1 MNIIKKMAT
10 KPFLGIGSTRL
21 NIAVVAFIAT
31 VLLISIILPAFKVR
45 AEQTLTWSS
54 NADFSYNK
62 ISGCRET
69 NNDGI
74 TISGVAYSD
83 GTCSNSEADSSLS
96 LASADSSLQSITEVA
111 TGANYNL
118 ALKND
123 GTVWAWGYNSYGQL
137 GDNTT
142 VEHSIP
148 VQVKDSTGAGY
159 LTDVIAV
166 SAGGNTSFALKSDG
180 TVWGW
185 GYNGN
190 GLIGDNSTVTRRL
203 PVQVLGGLSNV
214 VAISS
219 GGGYHT
225 LALKSDGTV
234 WAWGEGQYGKLGI
247 GSTTN
252 QKQPVQVKSPDGAS
266 FITNV
271 TSISAGGR
279 FSLVAKSDG
288 TVWGWGYNGY
298 GELGD
303 NSTTQRSLPV
313 QVVDSS
319 GVGYISGINSVKTSF
334 FSSLALKNDGTVW
347 AWGTNGNGQL
357 GDNTTT
363 QRNIPVQVKDAV
375 GTGYLSDMTAIA
387 GGTSHSLALKNDGTV
402 WAWGANNYGQL
413 GDNSTTQRS
422 LPVQVQNS
430 ETGNSLGGITEISSS
445 SHSDHSVAINSNGTV
460 WAWGSNSNG
469 ALGDKNYGSASVTGA
484 TLVIASVG
492 TINLSDVNIISN
504 GGYHSL
510 ALKNDGTVWAWGTN
524 SSGQLGDNT
533 TTQSNVPVQVKDAA
547 GTGNLSGITAIA
559 AGSSHSLA
567 LKNDGT
573 VWAWGYNVFGG
584 VGDNSTTQR
593 LLPVQVKDAA
603 GTGYLSGITVIQG
616 GTYHSLAL
624 KNDGTV
630 WAWGYNNYGQLGDNS
645 TTQRNIPVQVKD
657 AAGTGYL
664 SDMTAIAGGQYHSL
678 ALKNDGTAWAWGQ
691 NSYAQL
697 GDNSITQRYLP
708 VQIKGAGGIG
718 FLGGVTKIAAGN
730 DFSLALK
737 NDGTVWAWGNNNYGQ
752 LGINS
757 GFNNSSGFRVPNQ
770 VVNGIDDGYLGNIAN
785 ISANISPNIGSALAV
800 GQDGSVI
807 GWGRGNYGHL
817 GPGSMLTANRVPKTV
832 YTQYNYLTGFT
843 GSGSVSGFMVD
854 AGAGK
859 KTKWFAVDWASD
871 ALPTGATITFN
882 ARTSDDGASW
892 SSWSSDFT
900 QSTTST
906 TSGTGDLTG
915 LPLSRYL
922 ELKATLATS
931 DASVTPTLNSFSLSF
946 MDDQSAPDVNASDI
960 TMARTESGAQIV
972 SGGWVN
978 TQTPY
983 FAWDVGVDVA
993 GGTGV
998 QGYCLYL
1005 GQDDTADLSQTDG
1018 ILGTSPLDTGEVCQ
1032 YAVTTNYL
1040 DLSTP
1045 GTLGSAFDL
1054 ADNPYYLLVRA
1065 IDYAGHVYEGPAASH
1080 SFNYDG
1086 TPPTNPAFISAPSQF
1101 VASKDVTLTWPTSG
1115 DQDASDDDS
1124 QVAGLQYKIGT
1135 GGTWYGDSHNGN
1147 QDLTD
1152 LLANDGTYV
1161 TDPTIDYSLLVEGN
1175 NIIYFRTLDYAGNA
1189 SASYVTAVIKLNTS
1203 SPSSPQ
1209 NVTAD
1214 PLTNT
1219 TNSFSFSW
1227 HAPASY
1233 VGPSS
1238 ALTYCYT
1245 INTLPS
1251 ALTCNY
1257 TNPGQTSLAA
1267 DAFATQPGDNLF
1279 YVVARDEAGNINYAT
1294 VASETFNADTPAPG
1308 IPLNLEIA
1316 DISTKATSTWKLAF
1330 SWAEPSNTGSGVAK
1344 YEVFRSTNGTN
1355 FSLLASTAGLS
1366 YVDSPA
1372 TQTTYYYKVKACDS
1386 ANNCGAFSEVMS
1398 ELPTGRYTSPPDLIG
1413 SPSVEVSTR
1422 TAAFNWTTDRES
1434 DSRIQYGVESG
1445 VYFAGEIA
1453 VSDSDQ
1459 THRVDVQNLEAGT
1472 TYYYKAKWTDEDGN
1486 TGVSSELSFTT
1497 LPAPVVKDVEV
1508 IKKTLTGALIKFT
1521 STDATKVNLT
1531 YGKTEGFGGLSS
1543 VNTSSSESSYIVEL
1557 AGLDDGTTYFY
1568 KLSTFD
1574 ADGNEYD
1581 SHRIDSFA
1589 TPPRP
1594 RISSL
1599 RFQPVDG
1606 EPTSTQKV
1614 TWTTNVLSNST
1625 VTYGKINTNGT
1636 DTYLSK
1642 MTQEHEI
1649 VLRGLEDDSTYFLL
1663 AQSRDAD
1670 GNLAVGDRQ
1679 VFKTAL
1685 DTRPPKISDI
1695 RISTAVKGNGS
1706 EARGQI
1712 VVSWKTDEPA
1722 TSQVA
1727 YAYGTTGSEYPNKT
1741 SEDAQLTTEHVVI
1754 VSDLSVS
1761 NVYHLMPISR
1771 DRAQNATL
1779 GQDQSA
1785 VIGRATES
1793 ILNIILNSLRGIF
1806 GI

>member
-1 MNIIKKMAT
+1 MNIIKKMT
-10 KPFLGIGSTRL
+10 MRPFLHINGYRL
-21 NIAVVAFIAT
+21 NIAVVAIIVVT
-31 VLLISIILPAFKVR
+31 LLIGIILPAIKVQ
-45 AEQTLTWSS
+45 AEQTLTWTT
-54 NADFSYNK
+54 NADFAYNK
-62 ISGCRET
+62 ASQCQATTIDNLTVSNEYTDDTCVAAET
-69 NNDGI
+69 
-74 TISGVAYSD
+74 
-83 GTCSNSEADSSLS
+83 DSSLGLATSGPSSNQVISIGSDHS
-96 LASADSSLQSITEVA
+96 LAV
-111 TGANYNL
+111 
-118 ALKND
+118 
-123 GTVWAWGYNSYGQL
+123 
-137 GDNTT
+137 
-142 VEHSIP
+142 
-148 VQVKDSTGAGY
+148 
-159 LTDVIAV
+159 
-166 SAGGNTSFALKSDG
+166 
-180 TVWGW
+180 
-185 GYNGN
+185 
-190 GLIGDNSTVTRRL
+190 
-203 PVQVLGGLSNV
+203 
-214 VAISS
+214 
-219 GGGYHT
+219 
-225 LALKSDGTV
+225 KSDGTV
-234 WAWGEGQYGKLGI
+234 WAWG
-247 GSTTN
+247 S
-252 QKQPVQVKSPDGAS
+252 
-266 FITNV
+266 
-271 TSISAGGR
+271 
-279 FSLVAKSDG
+279 
-288 TVWGWGYNGY
+288 
-298 GELGD
+298 
-303 NSTTQRSLPV
+303 
-313 QVVDSS
+313 
-319 GVGYISGINSVKTSF
+319 
-334 FSSLALKNDGTVW
+334 
-347 AWGTNGNGQL
+347 
-357 GDNTTT
+357 
-363 QRNIPVQVKDAV
+363 
-375 GTGYLSDMTAIA
+375 
-387 GGTSHSLALKNDGTV
+387 
-402 WAWGANNYGQL
+402 
-413 GDNSTTQRS
+413 
-422 LPVQVQNS
+422 
-430 ETGNSLGGITEISSS
+430 
-445 SHSDHSVAINSNGTV
+445 
-460 WAWGSNSNG
+460 
-469 ALGDKNYGSASVTGA
+469 
-484 TLVIASVG
+484 
-492 TINLSDVNIISN
+492 
-504 GGYHSL
+504 
-510 ALKNDGTVWAWGTN
+510 N

-533 TTQSNVPVQVKDAA
+533 ITNSYIPVQVKDET
-547 GTGNLSGITAIA
+547 GTGYLSNVVSVSSG
-559 AGSSHSLA
+559 GSSSFA
-567 LKNDGT
+567 LKDDGT
-573 VWAWGYNVFGG
+573 VWAWGDEGISG
-584 VGDNSTTQR
+584 
-593 LLPVQVKDAA
+593 LLGNGTSLDSYLPIQVHNTD
-603 GTGYLSGITVIQG
+603 GTGYLTGVTAIATGNNFTV
-616 GTYHSLAL
+616 AL
-624 KNDGTV
+624 KDDGTV
-630 WAWGYNNYGQLGDNS
+630 WAWGYNNYGDLGDN
-645 TTQRNIPVQVKD
+645 TTTRRTRPVQVHNSDDTGYLSGVVAVAANSSYHTLALRDDGTVWAWGNNSAYELGDNTNTERHIPVQVLD
-657 AAGTGYL
+657 ETGSSYLSGVSSITTGY
-664 SDMTAIAGGQYHSL
+664 QHS
-678 ALKNDGTAWAWGQ
+678 
-691 NSYAQL
+691 
-697 GDNSITQRYLP
+697 I
-708 VQIKGAGGIG
+708 II
-718 FLGGVTKIAAGN
+718 
-730 DFSLALK
+730 K
-737 NDGTVWAWGNNNYGQ
+737 NDGTVWAWGANAQGQIGDNSTTLRKLPVQVKDSAGTGYLTDVATVYAGQYHSVALKGDGTTWTWGHNNYGQ
-752 LGINS
+752 IGNNTTTTPNRLPVQVNDSAGTAYLTGITAISAGSYSTMALKDDGTVWAWGANFSGILGDNTTTHRS
-757 GFNNSSGFRVPNQ
+757 LPVQ
-770 VVNGIDDGYLGNIAN
+770 VLDETGSGYLGGVVA
-785 ISANISPNIGSALAV
+785 ATG
-800 GQDGSVI
+800 G
-807 GWGRGNYGHL
+807 
-817 GPGSMLTANRVPKTV
+817 
-832 YTQYNYLTGFT
+832 YLS
-843 GSGSVSGFMVD
+843 SGTLEGIIVD
-854 AGAGK
+854 AGVGK
-859 KTKWFAVDWASD
+859 KTKWFTVDWVSD
-871 ALPTGATITFN
+871 SLPAGATITFN

-900 QSTTST
+900 QSTTSST
-906 TSGTGDLTG
+906 TGTGDVSA
-915 LPLSRYL
+915 LPLSRYI

-931 DASVTPTLNSFSLSF
+931 DGSNTPTLNSFSLSF
-946 MDDQSAPDVNASDI
+946 MDDQDAPDVNASDI

-972 SGGWVN
+972 SGGWAN

-1005 GQDDTADLSQTDG
+1005 GQDNTAELSQTDG
-1018 ILGTSPLDTGEVCQ
+1018 ILGTSPLDTGGVCQ

-1040 DLSTP
+1040 DLSMP

-1054 ADNPYYLLVRA
+1054 ADNPYYLLVRV
-1065 IDYAGHVYEGPAASH
+1065 IDYAGNVYGGTVASY
-1080 SFNYDG
+1080 SFNYDD
-1086 TPPTNPAFISAPSQF
+1086 TPPLNPVFISAPSQF

-1115 DQDASDDDS
+1115 DQDASDADS

-1135 GGTWYGDSHNGN
+1135 GGTWYGDLHNGS

-1152 LLANDGTYV
+1152 LLTNDGSYV
-1161 TDPTIDYSLLVEGN
+1161 TDPTIDYPLLVEGN
-1175 NIIYFRTLDYAGNA
+1175 NIVYFRTLDNAGNT
-1189 SASYVTAVIKLNTS
+1189 SESYVTAVIKLNTS

-1227 HAPASY
+1227 HVPASF

-1257 TNPGQTSLAA
+1257 TSPGQTSLAA
-1267 DAFATQPGDNLF
+1267 DAFATQPSDNIF

-1294 VASETFNADTPAPG
+1294 YGSETFNADTPAPG

-1330 SWAEPSNTGSGVAK
+1330 SWAEPSNAGSGVAK
-1344 YEVFRSTNGTN
+1344 YEVFRSTNGIN

-1366 YVDSPA
+1366 YVDSPG

-1398 ELPTGRYTSPPDLIG
+1398 ELPTGRYTSAPDLIG
-1413 SPSVEVSTR
+1413 NPSVEVSTR
-1422 TAAFNWTTDRES
+1422 TAAFNWTTDREG
-1434 DSRIQYGVESG
+1434 DSRIQYGIESG

-1453 VSDSDQ
+1453 VSDSSQ

-1543 VNTSSSESSYIVEL
+1543 VNTSRSESSYIVEL

-1594 RISSL
+1594 RISNL

-1636 DTYLSK
+1636 DTYLSR

-1649 VLRGLEDDSTYFLL
+1649 VMRGLEDDSTYFLL

-1806 GI
+1806 GL